1 MLRLANFS
9 RSALRSSLREDTN
22 KHGSYCTPQFLF
34 WFNESPGHFTPAIS
48 VPASRSPPGRSSTT
62 RSKSAQSLVFRE
74 FTEHQQEEGGQFEEP
89 PLYSL
94 CRVANYGAILAVG
107 YNIFHDKTLFRAV
120 QEWSERLYPLHLYFP
135 QQLETHCPVLNVKH
149 QKIALAQPLDSQS
162 RGAIKDSV
170 DCCNETRLYKDEIF
184 ENTTQIKEPSETS
197 DYSSHKSE
205 SQIERYQLSEEEL
218 RLLEIQDSIPHT
230 LDDLIAIRLLKN
242 GDKEG
247 MKQLKQL
254 SNLGCSTSQF
264 YLGQVFEF
272 GILVTSNLT
281 VAAKYYKEAALG
293 GHPEAKYN
301 LGVFYL
307 KGDGGCEYSEQEGMK
322 LIREAA
328 QLGLTEAMSF
338 VKEPEEEINVKTPSL
353 HRVELD
359 QLFHSGKVME
369 ESESYH
375 SVDQLF
381 ALELYK
387 VAAENGHKT
396 AKNNYRILA
405 EKISKGRSTEPHS
418 C

>member
-107 YNIFHDKTLFRAV
+107 YNIFHDKTLYRAV
-120 QEWSERLYPLHLYFP
+120 QEWSERLYPLHLYIP
-135 QQLETHCPVLNVKH
+135 EQLESHCPVLNVKH
-149 QKIALAQPLDSQS
+149 QKTALAQPLDSQS
-162 RGAIKDSV
+162 GGAIKDS
-170 DCCNETRLYKDEIF
+170 CNDTRLFKDDTF
-184 ENTTQIKEPSETS
+184 ENFTQIKEPSETS

-205 SQIERYQLSEEEL
+205 SQIERHQLSEDEL
-218 RLLEIQDSIPHT
+218 RLLEIHDCIPQT
-230 LDDLIAIRLLKN
+230 LDALIAIRLLKN
-242 GDKEG
+242 GNKEG
-247 MKQLKQL
+247 MNQLIQL
-254 SNLGCSTSQF
+254 SNLGCCTSQF

-272 GILVTSNLT
+272 GILVTSNLKE
-281 VAAKYYKEAALG
+281 AAKYYKEAAQG

-307 KGDGGCEYSEQEGMK
+307 KGDGGCEYSEQKGMK

-328 QLGLTEAMSF
+328 ELGLTEALLSF
-338 VKEPEEEINVKTPSL
+338 VKEPEKVNVKTPSL

-369 ESESYH
+369 ESESYN
-375 SVDQLF
+375 SMDQLF

-396 AKNNYRILA
+396 ANHNYRILA
-405 EKISKGRSTEPHS
+405 EKISKVRSAEPHS